1 MKFYVYTDYMYSFT
15 SDVEIRDGGIYF
27 PNEDVFVSFNRWP
40 RNMSPD
46 GVFVEELKFHKE
58 VPDTYTMKYRLNG
71 VERSFEAIIDQTYT
85 FLPVSMTLEEPT
97 GGTLIDIRNEF
108 SFLIRRSID

>member
-15 SDVEIRDGGIYF
+15 SDVEIRDDGIYF

-46 GVFVEELKFHKE
+46 RRFTDSVQYYK
-58 VPDTYTMKYRLNG
+58 VPDTYTMNYLEDGRIK
-71 VERSFEAIIDQTYT
+71 SFEATIDQTYL
-85 FLPVSMTLEEPT
+85 FLPVSMKLEEPVVRT
-97 GGTLIDIRNEF
+97 PQQMKDEF
-108 SFLIRRSID
+108 SFSIWRNID